1 MSTVVLI
8 VPLEFLYLWVA
19 GVRAI
24 VADVRSPCDEPCRQI
39 L

>member
-19 GVRAI
+19 VERVT
-24 VADVRSPCDEPCRQI
+24 VADVRSPCDEPCRWI